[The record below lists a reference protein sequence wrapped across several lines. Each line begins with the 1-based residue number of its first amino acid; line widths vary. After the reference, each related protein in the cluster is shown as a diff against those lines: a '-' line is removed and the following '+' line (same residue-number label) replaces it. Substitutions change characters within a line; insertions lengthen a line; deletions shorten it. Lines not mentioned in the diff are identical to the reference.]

1 MYMVVRSNLKN
12 KRNIFLESLR
22 FLTLLL
28 TVATVQDLMV
38 IIKGATMDM
47 PVGDNRPEP
56 AKNVLGEPMVIC
68 CEDPLTGFYR
78 NGKCDT
84 GPDDH
89 GLHTVCVQA
98 TSEFLEYSKSV
109 GNDLSTP
116 MTEFGFPGLKDG
128 DRWCLCL
135 SRWKQAY
142 DAGKA
147 PRVYLASTHEA
158 SLELVPLEVF
168 LEYAIDVN

>member
-1 MYMVVRSNLKN
+1 M
-12 KRNIFLESLR
+12 
-22 FLTLLL
+22 
-28 TVATVQDLMV
+28 A
-38 IIKGATMDM
+38 
-47 PVGDNRPEP
+47 
-56 AKNVLGEPMVIC
+56 IC

-89 GLHTVCVQA
+89 GLHTVCVHA

-128 DRWCLCL
+128 ERWCLCL
-135 SRWKQAY
+135 LRWKQAY

-147 PRVYLASTHEA
+147 PQVYLASTHEA

>member
-1 MYMVVRSNLKN
+1 
-12 KRNIFLESLR
+12 
-22 FLTLLL
+22 
-28 TVATVQDLMV
+28 
-38 IIKGATMDM
+38 MDM
-47 PVGDNRPEP
+47 PVEDDRPEP

-84 GPDDH
+84 GSDDH

>member
-1 MYMVVRSNLKN
+1 MF
-12 KRNIFLESLR
+12 RNGFYKGPLPHKHCLNMSKIIMIIFFGMPMFPYNIVDSCN
-22 FLTLLL
+22 
-28 TVATVQDLMV
+28 
-38 IIKGATMDM
+38 GAGFNGYYKSGETMDM
-47 PVGDNRPEP
+47 PVGDNKPEST
-56 AKNVLGEPMVIC
+56 KNVLGEPMVIC

-116 MTEFGFPGLKDG
+116 MT
-128 DRWCLCL
+128 
-135 SRWKQAY
+135 
-142 DAGKA
+142 
-147 PRVYLASTHEA
+147 
-158 SLELVPLEVF
+158 
-168 LEYAIDVN
+168 

>member
-1 MYMVVRSNLKN
+1 M
-12 KRNIFLESLR
+12 E
-22 FLTLLL
+22 
-28 TVATVQDLMV
+28 
-38 IIKGATMDM
+38 
-47 PVGDNRPEP
+47 
-56 AKNVLGEPMVIC
+56 IC
-68 CEDPLTGFYR
+68 CEDPLNGFYR

-98 TSEFLEYSKSV
+98 TSEFLEYSKSI

-128 DRWCLCL
+128 EHWCLCL
-135 SRWKQAY
+135 LRWKQAY

-147 PRVYLASTHEA
+147 PQVYLASTHEA